1 MWKVTQLFSLNGTKM
16 LEHST
21 TGLWTQKHRDSGNNF
36 RVPKKVSV
44 PGRSSFISFS
54 FPPVIS
60 SRFCMSSTIW
70 GNEKCLDRPLITCIM
85 ELCLRLLVV
94 SLNKHHFWSF
104 HLGTT
109 RKEVVYSRNENW
121 QKSCSLSLHKRLET
135 TAISRLHWSVQ
146 KWERKTPMETTQ
158 SNRY

>member
-1 MWKVTQLFSLNGTKM
+1 M

-60 SRFCMSSTIW
+60 SRFCMSCTIW

-94 SLNKHHFWSF
+94 SLNKHHF
-104 HLGTT
+104 
-109 RKEVVYSRNENW
+109 
-121 QKSCSLSLHKRLET
+121 
-135 TAISRLHWSVQ
+135 I
-146 KWERKTPMETTQ
+146 WERLGKKLFIQETRTDKSHVHYLCTKGWKPLQ
-158 SNRY
+158 SVGSIGVFKNEREKLQWRLLNLIDIKSQKYLVNRFP